1 MEIKMK
7 AWKIIWTDKSGAKQ
21 LRYRNSKHSALQRQV
36 RIRKEGGTSSIENIE
51 IPTTKF
57 ELVDFLNGEMNS
69 LKMEEVKWTK
79 TKLKQSK
86 NFAMQSTD
94 HSLTS
99 L

>member
-7 AWKIIWTDKSGAKQ
+7 AWKIIWTDKSGDKQ
-21 LRYRNSKHSALQRQV
+21 LRYRNSKHAALQRQV

-69 LKMEEVKWTK
+69 LKMEEVK
-79 TKLKQSK
+79 
-86 NFAMQSTD
+86 
-94 HSLTS
+94 
-99 L
+99 